1 MRREKLH
8 RISRFIRTTLLLC
21 LLSSCVFAQKNVVK
35 GRVFYLPP
43 ARGLQVFSLGIGLER
58 RIGDDFSLQL
68 LYNLMGSDM
77 GATDGGGTSI
87 RGFVPEVRYYFGKK
101 KTESINKAFFGSVFT
116 EFNQI
121 RYSSGGEIDPDAVN
135 VFRHKATSVNPGILL
150 GKNARL
156 SDRWYLEF
164 YVGGKARFTKET
176 KTRVENGLS
185 STTETRFVKAGMRGG
200 INLGYRF

>member
-1 MRREKLH
+1 MK
-8 RISRFIRTTLLLC
+8 ISTQRFTLVLALLLNITAST
-21 LLSSCVFAQKNVVK
+21 LSAQKNVIK

-58 RIGDDFSLQL
+58 RLGDDFSLQL

-77 GATDGGGTSI
+77 GATDGGGTFI
-87 RGFVPEVRYYFGKK
+87 KGFVPEVRYYFGKK

-121 RYSSGGEIDPDAVN
+121 RYVSGGEIDPDDDN
-135 VFRHKATSVNPGILL
+135 VFRHRSTSINPGVLL

-164 YVGGKARFTKET
+164 YVGGKARFIKET
-176 KTRVENGLS
+176 QTRVQSGIS
-185 STTETRFVKAGMRGG
+185 TTTETRSVKAGMRGG
-200 INLGYRF
+200 INLGFRF